1 MPKLD
6 ILLITGDLNDKVGLE
21 RTGRESEIGPH
32 VGAMNENGELF
43 ADVCAVN
50 GLGIGGTFLPHKS
63 CQITFWVSPTG
74 DTENKDY
81 IAIARRWR
89 PPLQDVR
96 AKRGGTCFQT
106 IIYLFQKSD

>member
-1 MPKLD
+1 MQVEANNTDEDEKEYFYSSSQAVVNTVPKLD

-50 GLGIGGTFLPHKS
+50 GLAIGGTFFPHKS
-63 CQITFWVSPTG
+63 CQITS
-74 DTENKDY
+74 
-81 IAIARRWR
+81 
-89 PPLQDVR
+89 
-96 AKRGGTCFQT
+96 
-106 IIYLFQKSD
+106 

>member
-1 MPKLD
+1 MQVKANNTDEDEKEYFYSSSQAVVNTVPKLD

-50 GLGIGGTFLPHKS
+50 GLAIGGTFFPHKS
-63 CQITFWVSPTG
+63 CQITS
-74 DTENKDY
+74 
-81 IAIARRWR
+81 
-89 PPLQDVR
+89 
-96 AKRGGTCFQT
+96 
-106 IIYLFQKSD
+106 

>member
-1 MPKLD
+1 MQVKANNTDEDEKKYFYSSSQAVVNTVPKLD

-50 GLGIGGTFLPHKS
+50 GLAIGGTFFPHKS
-63 CQITFWVSPTG
+63 CQITS
-74 DTENKDY
+74 
-81 IAIARRWR
+81 
-89 PPLQDVR
+89 
-96 AKRGGTCFQT
+96 
-106 IIYLFQKSD
+106 

>member
-1 MPKLD
+1 MQVKANNTDEDEKEYFYSSSQAVVNTVPKLD

-63 CQITFWVSPTG
+63 CQITF
-74 DTENKDY
+74 
-81 IAIARRWR
+81 
-89 PPLQDVR
+89 
-96 AKRGGTCFQT
+96 
-106 IIYLFQKSD
+106 

>member
-1 MPKLD
+1 MQVKANNTDEDEKEYFYSSSQAVVNTVPKLD

-50 GLGIGGTFLPHKS
+50 GLAIGGTFFPHKS
-63 CQITFWVSPTG
+63 CQITF
-74 DTENKDY
+74 
-81 IAIARRWR
+81 
-89 PPLQDVR
+89 
-96 AKRGGTCFQT
+96 
-106 IIYLFQKSD
+106 